1 MGYMVI
7 LSIYF
12 YFYWRFWSVAVYFF
26 VDMYFMSNLMG
37 GAHYDKYK
45 SVIKKKNF
53 LIKHFRQNKNLSKL
67 GLSI

>member
-12 YFYWRFWSVAVYFF
+12 YFYWRFWSVVVYVF
-26 VDMYFMSNLMG
+26 VDMYFMSNLI

-45 SVIKKKNF
+45 SVIKKNF
-53 LIKHFRQNKNLSKL
+53 LIKHFRQIKNLSKL